1 MSGPS
6 PFHSEVVSNWLDA
19 QNLPAAIRRM
29 AEALLLGYPL
39 YAANVALASKPDAGW
54 RALQQLTKSGAQT
67 RYFANRNR
75 TTCAV
80 LDLYQIA
87 YNTSDARRQIIAA
100 WAMVEPR
107 IRAARQAGWLVLA
120 EYLAVTLDQRPTVTY
135 NDQAVET
142 IYPDPAYAAAAQ
154 RYVIKLGS
162 HGAGSKRPQTLLR
175 KV

>member
-1 MSGPS
+1 MSEPS
-6 PFHSEVVSNWLDA
+6 PFHS
-19 QNLPAAIRRM
+19 AAIMDWIDALNLSSGTRRI

-87 YNTSDARRQIIAA
+87 
-100 WAMVEPR
+100 
-107 IRAARQAGWLVLA
+107 
-120 EYLAVTLDQRPTVTY
+120 
-135 NDQAVET
+135 
-142 IYPDPAYAAAAQ
+142 
-154 RYVIKLGS
+154 
-162 HGAGSKRPQTLLR
+162 
-175 KV
+175 